1 MRVVC
6 TNCGSETGPAFWVT
20 VAALGVAAI
29 ALFVAFR
36 EHRVFMRELGARA
49 KFRLIPSVPGSSE
62 PGYTISTDADAVQVR
77 VVFGLKNDGN
87 KAATA
92 TILNAL
98 VGRENVVSLRWCGP
112 NGEDLDSV
120 PQSGETREDFDGD
133 GDEIPAWWLPLDVPR
148 VAKRPYYVK
157 YFAFLVAVPTEG
169 EATVPV
175 RLKAQADELP
185 DDVDETVQTLKVR
198 IVRAA

>member
-6 TNCGSETGPAFWVT
+6 ANCGSETGPAFWVT
-20 VAALGVAAI
+20 VAALVVAAI
-29 ALFVAFR
+29 ALFIAFR

-49 KFRLIPSVPGSSE
+49 KFRLIPSVPGASE
-62 PGYTISTDADAVQVR
+62 PGYTIRTDANNVQVR

-92 TILNAL
+92 TILNVL

-120 PQSGETREDFDGD
+120 PQAGETSEDFEGP
-133 GDEIPAWWLPLDVPR
+133 GTRSPPGGFRWMCPASR
-148 VAKRPYYVK
+148 SVA
-157 YFAFLVAVPTEG
+157 T
-169 EATVPV
+169 T
-175 RLKAQADELP
+175 
-185 DDVDETVQTLKVR
+185 
-198 IVRAA
+198 